1 MYQRPLFPR
10 PVCLAVGAAVAA
22 AIALPAAAQDATE
35 LDTLTV
41 TSNRVAISVDEA
53 LVPVEVID
61 RAAIERSQARDLPDL
76 LRGRAGIS
84 LATQGG
90 TGKLTTLFLRGS
102 ESDHVLVLVDG
113 IRIGSPTSG
122 LVSFQDLPLAMID
135 RVEIVRGP
143 RSSLYGADTI
153 GGVIQVFTRRET
165 AGVAARASATLGSHD
180 FAEGTAGVGG
190 RRGGAWFGVDTAYTT
205 TRGIDACRGR
215 GPDPSIPFDFGAGC
229 FTDEPDTDGYRNR
242 SASLRGGVDGGD
254 AFSFNAQ
261 ALRAEGR
268 NAYDGSFQNLSK
280 VVQQVLGAQLRW
292 RASDTASFTLVA
304 GRNTDA
310 SDNFIDGVDAGYFDT
325 DRDSATLQGDVQLAR
340 GHRLTAGLDWLRDR
354 VDSDTFYERRE
365 RDNRA
370 AFVQYQGQLGAQS
383 LEASLRH
390 DDNEQFGGHTTGG
403 IAWGI
408 DVGDAW
414 RLTAGYGSAF
424 KAPTFNEL
432 YYPFFGNPGLD
443 PESSRSWELGV
454 AYRGDGFNARVD
466 AYRTRVDDLIAY
478 DAGLFLPN
486 NIERARLQG
495 LELGID
501 TRAWGW
507 TVDASASF
515 ADTRN
520 ETGANAGNALP
531 RRAARSARIDLDRA
545 FGAFRL
551 GLTGVAEGARHDDAA
566 NLTRLG
572 GYATFDLRGEYALA
586 RDWSLQARVA
596 NVFDRDYET
605 VAFYNT
611 PGREWYLTLRY
622 APAH

>member
-1 MYQRPLFPR
+1 MYQRPRFPR
-10 PVCLAVGAAVAA
+10 PVFLALGAAAA
-22 AIALPAAAQDATE
+22 AIAFPAAAQDATE

-41 TSNRVAISVDEA
+41 TSNRVAISVDAA

-90 TGKLTTLFLRGS
+90 MGKLTTLFLRGS

-143 RSSLYGADTI
+143 RSSLYGADAI

-165 AGVAARASATLGSHD
+165 PGLAARASATVGSHD
-180 FAEGTAGVGG
+180 FAEGTAGVGA
-190 RRGGAWFGVDTAYTT
+190 RRGGAWVGVDTAYST

-242 SASLRGGVDGGD
+242 SASLRGGFDAGD

-280 VVQQVLGAQLRW
+280 VVQQVLGAQVRW
-292 RASDTASFTLVA
+292 RASDVASFRLVA

-310 SDNFIDGVDAGYFDT
+310 SDNFMDGVQAGFFDT
-325 DRDSATLQGDVQLAR
+325 DRDSATLQGDFQLAR
-340 GHRLTAGLDWLRDR
+340 GHRLSAGLDWLRDR
-354 VDSDTFYERRE
+354 VDSDTFYDRRA

-383 LEASLRH
+383 FEASLRR
-390 DDNEQFGGHTTGG
+390 DDNAQFGGHTTGS

-408 DVGDAW
+408 DMGDAW

-432 YYPFFGNPGLD
+432 YYPFFGNPDLD
-443 PESSRSWELGV
+443 PESSRSWELGL

-495 LELGID
+495 VELGID

-507 TVDASASF
+507 NVDASASF
-515 ADTRN
+515 VDTRN
-520 ETGANAGNALP
+520 ETGANAGNELP

-545 FGAFRL
+545 FGAFLL
-551 GLTGVAEGARHDDAA
+551 GLTGVAEGARRDDAA

-572 GYATFDLRGEYALA
+572 GFATVDLRGEYALA
-586 RDWSLQARVA
+586 RDWTLQARVA

-611 PGREWYLTLRY
+611 PGREWNLTLRY
-622 APAH
+622 APAE